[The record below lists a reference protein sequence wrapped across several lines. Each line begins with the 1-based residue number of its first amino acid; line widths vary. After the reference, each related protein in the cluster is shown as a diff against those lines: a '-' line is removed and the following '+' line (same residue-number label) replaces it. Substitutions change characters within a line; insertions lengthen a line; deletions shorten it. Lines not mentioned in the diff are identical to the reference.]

1 MTELLNVNRNS
12 YDQISN
18 MNNQI
23 NSFQMK
29 LNQLLSIHNE
39 LQQKIDEIVLSQHD
53 CIKKEK
59 NIDQSLRIINFKL
72 VIFD

>member
-29 LNQLLSIHNE
+29 LNQLLSIHND
-39 LQQKIDEIVLSQHD
+39 LQQKIDEIVLNQHD
-53 CIKKEK
+53 YINKEQ
-59 NIDQSLRIINFKL
+59 NIDQSLRKINFK
-72 VIFD
+72 

>member
-1 MTELLNVNRNS
+1 MTEFLNMNRNS

-29 LNQLLSIHNE
+29 LNQLLSIHND
-39 LQQKIDEIVLSQHD
+39 LQHKIDEIVLSQHD
-53 CIKKEK
+53 CINKEQ
-59 NIDQSLRIINFKL
+59 NIDQSLRKINIKL

>member
-1 MTELLNVNRNS
+1 VTEFLNVNRNS

-29 LNQLLSIHNE
+29 LNQLLSIHND

-53 CIKKEK
+53 CINKEQ
-59 NIDQSLRIINFKL
+59 NIDQSLRKINIKL

>member
-29 LNQLLSIHNE
+29 LNQLLSIHSD

-53 CIKKEK
+53 CIKKEQ
-59 NIDQSLRIINFKL
+59 NIDQSLRKINFK
-72 VIFD
+72 

>member
-29 LNQLLSIHNE
+29 LNQLLSIHND
-39 LQQKIDEIVLSQHD
+39 LQQKIDEIVLNQHD
-53 CIKKEK
+53 YINKEQ
-59 NIDQSLRIINFKL
+59 NIVQSLRKINFK
-72 VIFD
+72 

>member
-1 MTELLNVNRNS
+1 MTEFLNVNRNS
-12 YDQISN
+12 YDQISY

-29 LNQLLSIHNE
+29 LNQLLSIHND
-39 LQQKIDEIVLSQHD
+39 LQHKIDEIVLSQHD
-53 CIKKEK
+53 CIKKEQ
-59 NIDQSLRIINFKL
+59 NIDQSIRKINIKL

>member
-29 LNQLLSIHNE
+29 LNQLLSIHND

-53 CIKKEK
+53 CIKKEQ
-59 NIDQSLRIINFKL
+59 NIDQSLRKINFK
-72 VIFD
+72 

>member
-1 MTELLNVNRNS
+1 MTEFLNMNRNS

-29 LNQLLSIHNE
+29 LNQLLSIHND

-53 CIKKEK
+53 CINKEQ
-59 NIDQSLRIINFKL
+59 NIDQSLRKINIKL

>member
-1 MTELLNVNRNS
+1 MTEFLNVNRNS
-12 YDQISN
+12 YDQISY

-29 LNQLLSIHNE
+29 LNQLLSIHND

-53 CIKKEK
+53 CINKEQ
-59 NIDQSLRIINFKL
+59 NIDQSLRKINIKL

>member
-1 MTELLNVNRNS
+1 MTEFLNVNRNS

-29 LNQLLSIHNE
+29 LNQLLSIHND

-53 CIKKEK
+53 CINKEQ
-59 NIDQSLRIINFKL
+59 NIDQSLRKINIKL

>member
-1 MTELLNVNRNS
+1 MNRNT

-29 LNQLLSIHNE
+29 LNQLLSIHND

-53 CIKKEK
+53 CIKKEQ
-59 NIDQSLRIINFKL
+59 NIDQSLRKINFK
-72 VIFD
+72 

>member
-1 MTELLNVNRNS
+1 MTELLNVNRNT

-29 LNQLLSIHNE
+29 LNQLLSIHND

-53 CIKKEK
+53 CIKKEQK
-59 NIDQSLRIINFKL
+59 IDQSLRKINFK
-72 VIFD
+72 

>member
-1 MTELLNVNRNS
+1 VTEFLNVNRNS
-12 YDQISN
+12 YDQISY

-29 LNQLLSIHNE
+29 LNQLLSIHND

-53 CIKKEK
+53 CINKEQ
-59 NIDQSLRIINFKL
+59 NIDQSLRKINIKL